1 MERGAAYHAELI
13 GKDKKYR
20 RDDMK
25 RIDEKYA
32 TQKFVADLL
41 EGKHPRKR
49 FQNNGANYS
58 EEKEKRDTQA
68 VKEFAQSKLFQ
79 HCKEMV

>member
-1 MERGAAYHAELI
+1 
-13 GKDKKYR
+13 
-20 RDDMK
+20 MK